1 MKLEVKQINTETSRR
16 PWFVKN
22 DVERLNAKWGPTYTA
37 RQRSAAQQ
45 ALDLLDSA
53 YHYQG
58 AYINYRK
65 KFIAVKLDRPIKRNR
80 LYAATADAHFADKGY
95 SKVVSPQ
102 GFVVRIPR

>member
-1 MKLEVKQINTETSRR
+1 MKLEVKQINTDVSRR
-16 PWFVKN
+16 PWFVKQ
-22 DVERLNAKWGPTYTA
+22 DVERLNAKWSATYTPK
-37 RQRSAAQQ
+37 QRSAAQQ
-45 ALDLLDSA
+45 ALDLLDTA

-65 KFIAVKLDRPIKRNR
+65 KFIAVKLDRPIKRNK